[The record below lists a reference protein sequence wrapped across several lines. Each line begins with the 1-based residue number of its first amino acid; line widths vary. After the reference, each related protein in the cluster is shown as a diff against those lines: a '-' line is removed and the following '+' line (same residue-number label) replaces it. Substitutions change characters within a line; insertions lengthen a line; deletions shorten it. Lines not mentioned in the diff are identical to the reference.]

1 MITAGI
7 DLGTQST
14 KVLVFDSEESKILF
28 KSTSTYSL
36 IEKKDG
42 SREQKV
48 EWFIAALIDCFNQ
61 IPKEI
66 KLQIQG
72 IGVSG
77 QQHGFVAL
85 DENGKALTN
94 VKLWCDTSTEAQ
106 CKELTKRLGG
116 EQKVFSLIGNQIKSG
131 YTVSKIL
138 YFKQNNPKAYSK
150 LAHILLPHD
159 YLNWYLTGE
168 YTCEKGDASGTAM
181 FDVRNKCWSKEVFKA
196 LDSEKDLMKF
206 VPRVISCKQE
216 AGKLSPSSAK
226 ALGLKTGIPV
236 SCGGGDNMMGAIG
249 CGCTNEGSLVMSMG
263 TSGTLFGYSEKPV
276 CDKKDRLAAFL
287 SSSGGYL
294 PLLCTMNCTVASE
307 EVRKLFEMEV
317 KDLDEIASSAKP
329 GCDGMIMLP
338 YFNGERTPNYPNGK
352 ALIAGI
358 DSSNFNKANI
368 ARSALESAVYSM
380 KVGLEAF
387 EEQGFHPNKLILIG
401 GGSNSSVWPQI
412 VSNIMELE
420 VIIPIIK
427 ESAAFGGAIQALS
440 LLEHRS
446 IDETALKYV
455 KNNNQRHFK
464 PEQETIKDYRKAYQI
479 YKRYDN
485 ALSELFR

>member
-1 MITAGI
+1 MITVGI

-14 KVLVFDSEESKILF
+14 KVLVFDSEKSKILF
-28 KSTSTYSL
+28 KATSTYSL

-48 EWFIAALIDCFNQ
+48 EWFISALVDCFNQ
-61 IPKEI
+61 IPQSI
-66 KLQIQG
+66 KFQIQG

-94 VKLWCDTSTEAQ
+94 VKLWCDTSTDSQ
-106 CKELTKRLGG
+106 CKELTQKLGG
-116 EQKVFSLIGNQIKSG
+116 EENVFSLIGNQIKSG

-138 YFKQNNPKAYSK
+138 YFKQNNPKSYSK

-159 YLNWYLTGE
+159 YINWYLTGE
-168 YTCEKGDASGTAM
+168 YTCELGDASGTAM
-181 FDVRNKCWSKEVFKA
+181 LDVRNKCWSKEVFEA

-206 VPRVISCKQE
+206 VPRIISFKQE
-216 AGKLSPSSAK
+216 AGKLTSSSAK
-226 ALGLKTGIPV
+226 ALGLTTGIPV

-249 CGCTNEGSLVMSMG
+249 CGCTSEGSLVMSMG

-317 KDLDEIASSAKP
+317 KDLDEIASSANP

-338 YFNGERTPNYPNGK
+338 YFNGERTPNYPKGK
-352 ALIAGI
+352 AVIAGI

-387 EEQGFHPNKLILIG
+387 EEQGFKPNRLILIG

-420 VIIPIIK
+420 VVIPIIK
-427 ESAAFGGAIQALS
+427 ESAAFGGAIQVLS

-446 IDETALKYV
+446 IDETASKYV
-455 KNNNQRHFK
+455 KINEQKHFK
-464 PEQETIKDYRKAYQI
+464 PEEKTIEDYRKAYET
-479 YKRYDN
+479 YKKYDN

>member
-1 MITAGI
+1 MITVGV

-14 KVLVFDSEESKILF
+14 KVVVFDSEKSEILY
-28 KSTSTYSL
+28 KATSSYNL
-36 IEKKDG
+36 IERKDG

-48 EWFIAALIDCFNQ
+48 EWFISALIDCFNQ
-61 IPKEI
+61 IPQSI

-85 DENGKALTN
+85 DENGEALTN
-94 VKLWCDTSTEAQ
+94 VKLWCDTSTEVQ

-116 EQKVFSLIGNQIKSG
+116 EEKVFSLIGNQIKSG

-138 YFKQNNPKAYSK
+138 YFKENNPKSYSK

-159 YLNWYLTGE
+159 YINWYLTGK
-168 YTCEKGDASGTAM
+168 YTCEMGDASGTAM
-181 FDVRNKCWSKEVFKA
+181 MDVRNKCWSKPVLKA
-196 LDSEKDLMKF
+196 LDSERDLTDCL
-206 VPRVISCKQE
+206 PRIIASTEE
-216 AGKLSPSSAK
+216 AGKLNEKVAK
-226 ALGLKTGIPV
+226 VLGLKKGIPV

-307 EVRKLFEMEV
+307 EIRKLFEMDV
-317 KDLDEIASSAKP
+317 KELDELAFSANP
-329 GCDGMIMLP
+329 GCDGVIMLP
-338 YFNGERTPNYPNGK
+338 YFNGERTPNYPKGK
-352 ALIAGI
+352 AVIAGM
-358 DSSNFNKANI
+358 DSSNCTKANI
-368 ARSALESAVYSM
+368 ARAALESAVYSM

-387 EEQGFHPNKLILIG
+387 EEQGFKPNRLILTG
-401 GGSNSSVWPQI
+401 GGANSKVWPQI

-420 VIIPIIK
+420 VVIPSIK
-427 ESAAFGGAIQALS
+427 ESAAFGGAIQVLS
-440 LLEHRS
+440 LLEHKS
-446 IDETALKYV
+446 IDEIASTYV
-455 KNNNQRHFK
+455 KIDEKKHFK
-464 PEQETIKDYRKAYQI
+464 PEKETIRDYRKAYET